1 MAETTQGFRAFPG
14 FWRYK
19 KSLITFLIFVAYAAA
34 VFWSNYDSLQQLRND
49 AQIRLQ
55 LESEK
60 QAAAISYYFT
70 ERQNDIFEL
79 AESEPVVSFFKNRDL
94 GMSYEYGLGVNVE
107 FIENRFAELMARK
120 RVGGQ
125 AIYSGVVLID
135 RQGVEVAN
143 VNRRST
149 VAGYKTLLAPGQR
162 ETRLRLFGQHGEL
175 LVSSPVWI
183 NQTYCG
189 EILAWTNANTSL
201 AQFGRL
207 GPRWYSLLVDRQN
220 AKPLDSGGTLSPWY
234 PRLDAALKELSATG
248 QSSGFMPG
256 NAGEEKLAITK
267 VDIGQTPLAYVSMTF
282 DYPAEKGSSRW
293 MLFAAGGIPFIV
305 LLLVFLDMRDRRRLD
320 ELSEQARAEAV
331 RLAQARG
338 EFLAN
343 MSHEI
348 RTPMNAIV
356 GMTEL
361 CLSTDLNSKQQNYLN
376 KIQGASNSLLR
387 IINDILDFSRIESG
401 KLEIEQLPFD
411 LDQVFEDI
419 AALLAESAAQKSIE
433 LVFDVDDCIKQSY
446 VGDPLRLEQ
455 ILINLIGNA
464 IKFSERG
471 TITLRVRNEMIK
483 VPTARL
489 SFSVIDQ
496 GIGLSSE
503 QQTRLFQA
511 FTQAD
516 STTTR
521 RYGGSGLGLTICKR
535 LVELMGGS
543 IRVSSALGQG
553 SNFHFFVNLG
563 VDRTHVSSAVA
574 IERRLLPFAD
584 SPVLMVTSN
593 PVVRSAIAAQLSQIG
608 LVSETCLSAEEAMST
623 VFRRE
628 HASYLAILVD
638 SCVLDDNGV
647 AIFSRLRSR
656 WGSTPV
662 PPTLLAPTLVP
673 PMILLSSV
681 SHADSERYAGTFDA
695 ILGKPTSSS
704 RLFGEIAPFLGLKAR
719 ARPLQNT
726 HVSLA
731 IASLRGA
738 EILMVDDVPL
748 NQEVVRDMLE
758 SAGVRVRLAHNGRE
772 AIEAIHKKMPDGVLM
787 DCQMPVMDGYEATR
801 ELRKEER
808 YRRLPIIALTA
819 NALHME
825 RERCL
830 DAGMDGYVAKPVK
843 LRELLAVLVAHLPAR
858 DFVRNSLNPLA
869 VSPDD
874 PSKAVA
880 EAGVETGSVVPA
892 GNPLTELP
900 GINLQTGLLYANG
913 NHEIYRKILR
923 MFRDSHGHDFEPSL
937 TRAFENEDW
946 VGAIRIAHTLKGSAR
961 TIGANLLGDLAQALE
976 EACRAQKKD
985 VIERLLAGLL
995 LELEKVSAGLA
1006 EIGLAQYQSLPS
1018 APTRTARTVLSGRQ

>member
-1 MAETTQGFRAFPG
+1 MAENPQGPRAFPG
-14 FWRYK
+14 FRRYK
-19 KSLITFLIFVAYAAA
+19 KSVVTFLIFIAYAAA
-34 VFWSNYDSLQQLRND
+34 VFWSNYDSLRQMQSD
-49 AQIRLQ
+49 ALIRFQ

-107 FIENRFAELMARK
+107 FIEERFAQLMGRK
-120 RVGGQ
+120 RVGGR
-125 AIYSGVVLID
+125 AIYSGLVLID
-135 RQGVEVAN
+135 SQGVVVAN
-143 VNRRST
+143 VNRAADG
-149 VAGYKTLLAPGQR
+149 AGYKNLLAPGQR
-162 ETRLRLFGQHGEL
+162 ETRLRHFGQNGEL

-183 NQTYCG
+183 DQTYCG
-189 EILAWTNANTSL
+189 EILAWTNANTAL
-201 AQFGRL
+201 AQFGRF
-207 GPRWYSLLVDRQN
+207 GPRWNSLLVDRQS
-220 AKPLDSGGTLSPWY
+220 AKPLDSGSMLSPLSS
-234 PRLDAALKELSATG
+234 RLDAALKELSVTG
-248 QSSGFMPG
+248 QRSGFVPG
-256 NAGEEKLAITK
+256 NAGEEKLAIAK
-267 VDIGQTPLAYVSMTF
+267 VEIGQTPLVYVAMTL

-305 LLLVFLDMRDRRRLD
+305 LLLLFLDMRDRRRLD

-356 GMTEL
+356 GMAEL
-361 CLSTDLNSKQQNYLN
+361 CLNTNLNSKQQNYLN

-433 LVFDVDDCIKQSY
+433 LVFDVDDCVKQSY

-483 VPTARL
+483 ATTARI

-503 QQTRLFQA
+503 QQVRLFHA

-563 VDRTHVSSAVA
+563 LDRTHVSSAVA
-574 IERRLLPFAD
+574 IEQRLLPFAD
-584 SPVLMVTSN
+584 RPVLVVTSN
-593 PVVRSAIAAQLSQIG
+593 PAVQSAIAAQLLQIG
-608 LVSETCLSAEEAMST
+608 LLAETCLSAEEAMST
-623 VFRRE
+623 VFRLE

-638 SCVLDDNGV
+638 SSVLDDHGV

-656 WGSTPV
+656 WGGAPVLTSPV
-662 PPTLLAPTLVP
+662 PPTRVP
-673 PMILLSSV
+673 PIILLSSA
-681 SHADSERYAGTFDA
+681 SYTDSERYAGLFDS
-695 ILGKPTSSS
+695 ILGKPSSSS
-704 RLFGEIAPFLGLKAR
+704 RLFGEIAPFLGMKAR
-719 ARPLQNT
+719 AQPLQST
-726 HVSLA
+726 HASPAL
-731 IASLRGA
+731 ASLRGV
-738 EILMVDDVPL
+738 EILLVDDVPL

-758 SAGVRVRLAHNGRE
+758 SAGIRVRLANNGRE
-772 AIEAIHKKMPDGVLM
+772 AIEAIHKKTPDGVLM

-801 ELRKEER
+801 ELRTEER

-819 NALHME
+819 NALHTE

-830 DAGMDGYVAKPVK
+830 EAGMDGYVAKPVK
-843 LRELLAVLVAHLPAR
+843 SRELLAVLVAHLPGREFGPA
-858 DFVRNSLNPLA
+858 A
-869 VSPDD
+869 EAASPDD
-874 PSKAVA
+874 PLQAAS
-880 EAGVETGSVVPA
+880 GVVSGMAVPA
-892 GNPLTELP
+892 GRALPELP
-900 GINLQTGLLYANG
+900 GINRQTGLLYANG

-923 MFRDSHGHDFEPSL
+923 MFRDSHGHDFEPNL
-937 TRAFENEDW
+937 KRALQLADW

-976 EACRAQKKD
+976 EACRAQQTD
-985 VIERLLAGLL
+985 AIEQLLASLL
-995 LELEKVSAGLA
+995 LELEKVNAGLA
-1006 EIGLAQYQSLPS
+1006 AGLD
-1018 APTRTARTVLSGRQ
+1018 